1 MREKAV
7 QQPAFGFF
15 LYQSPMLRCLYSG
28 ILYPFISPWQ
38 YWCWKLSHTSVY
50 IRNSESRNFCNIG
63 GRITTPWSHIYLFS
77 SIFVFSY
84 FSTKKGSNLLK
95 MYMFRLVNLRV
106 LGFQLMSSV
115 EKSGQFECIAKI
127 GLQASVRVSAE
138 IISMR
143 KTLIVVVHKC
153 ELKAVQ
159 CHNDLRVFQHTCK
172 RYCLK

>member
-1 MREKAV
+1 MV
-7 QQPAFGFF
+7 YCTPLF
-15 LYQSPMLRCLYSG
+15 LPGSIDVESFLIHLFTLG
-28 ILYPFISPWQ
+28 TVKVETFV
-38 YWCWKLSHTSVY
+38 TSVA
-50 IRNSESRNFCNIG
+50 ELLHL
-63 GRITTPWSHIYLFS
+63 GRTSISFHLSLLSVILTP
-77 SIFVFSY
+77 
-84 FSTKKGSNLLK
+84 KKKRVELLK

-159 CHNDLRVFQHTCK
+159 CHNDLRVFQHT
-172 RYCLK
+172 Y